1 MLQAGFSFSSFS
13 FTSAD
18 LTALIQVV
26 LADLALAADNAV
38 VVALAVAGL
47 PDARQRRL
55 GLLLGTGLAALL
67 RAAGGLV
74 ALRLLALLGLTLA
87 GGLLLLW
94 VSWKMYRE
102 LRGETEE
109 PPPHRPARSLPR
121 ALLAIAA
128 ADFSMSLDNVL
139 AVAGAADE
147 RPLILVLGL
156 ALGVALTA
164 FASHLLNRLFTR
176 FRALAWLGWA
186 SVLVIALEMIARG
199 GLDVWQAARRG

>member
-1 MLQAGFSFSSFS
+1 MPLPP
-13 FTSAD
+13 FTSGD
-18 LTALIQVV
+18 LAALIQVV

-38 VVALAVAGL
+38 VVAIAVAGL
-47 PDARQRRL
+47 PARQQRR

-74 ALRLLALLGLTLA
+74 ALRLLAVIGLSLA

-102 LRGETEE
+102 LKGGGKEGA
-109 PPPHRPARSLPR
+109 PLRPARSLPR
-121 ALLAIAA
+121 ALAAIAA
-128 ADFSMSLDNVL
+128 ADLSMSLDNVL

-164 FASHLLNRLFTR
+164 FASGLLARLFQR

-186 SVLVIALEMIARG
+186 SVLLIALEMTARG
-199 GLDVWQAARRG
+199 GGEVWRAWPKG